1 MEEVEY
7 ILLGVKT
14 RCNFVMFYPEFVVNN
29 VILDFSFYRH
39 FQKYK
44 IRENSLVNL
53 KYHNIRFQQ
62 LIKMLPR
69 CII

>member
-1 MEEVEY
+1 
-7 ILLGVKT
+7 
-14 RCNFVMFYPEFVVNN
+14 MFYPEFVVNN

-53 KYHNIRFQQ
+53 KYHNIQFQQ